1 MNKLLRLY
9 VKLKCRLEGAT
20 AIEYALLVTLIAV
33 VIAVTVG
40 ILGGRINIAF
50 QKVVEVLPSA

>member
-20 AIEYALLVTLIAV
+20 AIEYALLVTLIALV
-33 VIAVTVG
+33 IIIAVTAVG
-40 ILGGRINIAF
+40 VAIRNAF
-50 QKVVEVLPSA
+50 NAAAAAISL

>member
-1 MNKLLRLY
+1 MNKLLRFY
-9 VKLKCRLEGAT
+9 VRLRYSEKGAT

-40 ILGGRINIAF
+40 ILGNQIKALF
-50 QKVVEVLPSA
+50 QKVIDTLST

>member
-20 AIEYALLVTLIAV
+20 AIEYAILVTLIAV
-33 VIAVTVG
+33 AIIVAVTA
-40 ILGGRINIAF
+40 LGLALSGTFEGVTA
-50 QKVVEVLPSA
+50 ELPS